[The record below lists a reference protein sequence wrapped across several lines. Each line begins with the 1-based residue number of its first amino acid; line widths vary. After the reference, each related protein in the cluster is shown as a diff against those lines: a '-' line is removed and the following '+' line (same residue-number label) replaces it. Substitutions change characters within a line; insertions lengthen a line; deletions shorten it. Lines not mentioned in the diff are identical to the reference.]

1 MGGSENPSPAASLGA
16 ELAEYRR
23 AAEKDPFANPVL
35 TFACELSAR
44 MNRGELPLPHLS
56 GAVHDLTVEG
66 FADRAARLGRY
77 LGGTDPQADDAA
89 LTTLFETLAD
99 RGFEAYAAALS
110 RPAFG
115 VVFTGHPTFSLT
127 HELSLALVELALD
140 RDRKGARLDDAGR
153 AARLALARSRQHR
166 PPAPLTIDLEHDW
179 SVEALENAADALD
192 AARRT
197 AIAVARRRWPENW
210 RSLVPRLATL
220 ATWVGFDTDGRTDI
234 TWLVSL
240 EKRLDLKRRALQ
252 RCRRALAGLDG
263 VGEAAAMLDNASGA
277 VADQLS
283 LVAAAKDDP
292 RETPALARALVAG
305 ARYALADPAP
315 LLTLLERACARADD
329 DACARI
335 MLAHAAVSTQGLS
348 LAQVH
353 VRLNAGQLHTAIRGQ
368 IALPSEP
375 GDPAYRRAYFS
386 AADRL
391 LRDAAPATINYGS
404 LVEEPAPAKQL
415 MMTIAQVGKHVDGFN
430 PTRFL
435 IAECES
441 GFTLLTA
448 LYYARLF
455 GVDDKVEISPLFETE
470 EGFARGEKV
479 FEEALKSRQYRAHL
493 AGQGRLAVEFG
504 FSDSGRFIGQLAATF
519 RIERLQLRIAE
530 LLERE
535 GLKDLEVVLFDTHG
549 ESIGRGGHPSSLG
562 DRLRYVAPPRA
573 RAEFIERGIALR
585 EETSFQGGEGYLP
598 FFTSAAALA
607 TLRGILDFAYGPEP
621 EAIKGADP
629 IYAAP
634 EFASDFFATI
644 EQTFSA
650 LVDDPDYIALLSLFG
665 TRLLHRTGSRPEQ
678 RQHDGQNGPHTLRN
692 VGELRAIPNNGVLQQ
707 LGWLANSLEGV
718 GRAAAHDRGSYAS
731 LYRTSPRFRRGMV
744 MAEAARNLSS
754 LDAIFAYAA
763 VMDPALWLASERGAE
778 ETDRRAFESLAGV
791 ADKAGLHEGLERIL
805 RGVQAEH
812 LRLAA
817 VMTLEDT
824 PRRARLL
831 LLHGI
836 RAAVLQRIA
845 RIAADIPPFNP
856 QHGLTRA
863 VVQEQLMRLDIPAA
877 VKSLTD
883 LFPLAESEPLRG
895 ASWGEPATYRA
906 DVAHGHAVEHETL
919 FAPLLDL
926 HRLTLD
932 ITSAINHEIGACG

>member
-1 MGGSENPSPAASLGA
+1 MDTLLVSDGQDITGAKLDSIEILQGTGTVKVSAAQLNAFESISGLTVQVITGVPFVSSQIVLKNGASLTFPGDDV
-16 ELAEYRR
+16 L
-23 AAEKDPFANPVL
+23 KGTSANDV
-35 TFACELSAR
+35 
-44 MNRGELPLPHLS
+44 LS
-56 GAVHDLTVEG
+56 GGAGNDSLI
-66 FADRAARLGRY
+66 
-77 LGGTDPQADDAA
+77 GGTGNDSLDGGAGINVAIFEGTSDFFSRKVNANGDWVITDTLTDGSDPVDGGNQGVDVLHNIQVLRFVKPDGTLDSEVILDDYGN
-89 LTTLFETLAD
+89 LAD
-99 RGFEAYAAALS
+99 
-110 RPAFG
+110 
-115 VVFTGHPTFSLT
+115 
-127 HELSLALVELALD
+127 
-140 RDRKGARLDDAGR
+140 AGNP
-153 AARLALARSRQHR
+153 Q
-166 PPAPLTIDLEHDW
+166 
-179 SVEALENAADALD
+179 
-192 AARRT
+192 
-197 AIAVARRRWPENW
+197 
-210 RSLVPRLATL
+210 
-220 ATWVGFDTDGRTDI
+220 
-234 TWLVSL
+234 
-240 EKRLDLKRRALQ
+240 
-252 RCRRALAGLDG
+252 
-263 VGEAAAMLDNASGA
+263 
-277 VADQLS
+277 
-283 LVAAAKDDP
+283 
-292 RETPALARALVAG
+292 
-305 ARYALADPAP
+305 
-315 LLTLLERACARADD
+315 
-329 DACARI
+329 
-335 MLAHAAVSTQGLS
+335 
-348 LAQVH
+348 
-353 VRLNAGQLHTAIRGQ
+353 
-368 IALPSEP
+368 
-375 GDPAYRRAYFS
+375 
-386 AADRL
+386 
-391 LRDAAPATINYGS
+391 INYGS